1 MVSQHAY
8 LLFIGLVAIE
18 RLVELV
24 VARRHAAW
32 SFARGGTEFG
42 AGHYPVMVL
51 IHTGLLIGAP
61 VEVLLLDR
69 ALPGGWPL
77 WLGLSIATQGL
88 RWWCI
93 STLGPRWNTRVIIVP
108 GLPPVSGGPYRFF
121 PHPNYVAVALEGLA
135 LPLLHGAFVT
145 AAIFTV
151 CNAILMRVRIQ
162 CEDAALAT
170 LPQSGQSSA
179 GEAP

>member
-32 SFARGGTEFG
+32 SFARGGREFG

-61 VEVLLLDR
+61 
-69 ALPGGWPL
+69 A
-77 WLGLSIATQGL
+77 
-88 RWWCI
+88 
-93 STLGPRWNTRVIIVP
+93 
-108 GLPPVSGGPYRFF
+108 
-121 PHPNYVAVALEGLA
+121 
-135 LPLLHGAFVT
+135 
-145 AAIFTV
+145 
-151 CNAILMRVRIQ
+151 
-162 CEDAALAT
+162 
-170 LPQSGQSSA
+170 
-179 GEAP
+179 